1 MQLSREMLEKATTE
15 GSKKVAEA
23 MTILTSTPVVVEV
36 SRVESI
42 PFNEALNRMSTSGD
56 YGVVVYSNIDTVKAT
71 SGVSLLT
78 IARPDALMLVDI
90 LNRQADGTTRIL
102 KEIDRS
108 AIKEM
113 LNILS
118 NSYANA
124 IAEAAELELLIDTPS
139 MITVT
144 RLQGIISQAF
154 RFNAGQ
160 TEGLSIV
167 FETTLT
173 IASKKIKVGL
183 YLIFNEDFA
192 KLCCSI

>member
-1 MQLSREMLEKATTE
+1 MQLSKEMLIKATGE

-23 MTILTSTPVVVEV
+23 MTILTGTPVEVEV
-36 SRVESI
+36 SRVENV
-42 PFNEALNRMSTSGD
+42 PFDDALKKISTGGD
-56 YGVVVYSNIDTVKAT
+56 YGVVVYSNIDSARNTT
-71 SGVSLLT
+71 GVSLLT

-90 LNRQADGTTRIL
+90 LNKKEMGTTRIL

-124 IAEAAELELLIDTPS
+124 IAEAAVLELRIDAPS
-139 MITVT
+139 MITIS

-154 RFNAGQ
+154 RFNRGQ
-160 TEGLSIV
+160 MEGTSIV
-167 FETTLT
+167 FETNLT
-173 IASKKIKVGL
+173 ITNKKIKVGL

-192 KLCCSI
+192 KLCCEI

>member
-1 MQLSREMLEKATTE
+1 
-15 GSKKVAEA
+15 
-23 MTILTSTPVVVEV
+23 
-36 SRVESI
+36 
-42 PFNEALNRMSTSGD
+42 
-56 YGVVVYSNIDTVKAT
+56 
-71 SGVSLLT
+71 
-78 IARPDALMLVDI
+78 MLVDI
-90 LNRQADGTTRIL
+90 LNKQEDGTTRIL

-124 IAEAAELELLIDTPS
+124 IAEASEIELKIDIPS

-160 TEGLSIV
+160 MEGLSII

-173 IASKKIKVGL
+173 IANKKIRVGL
-183 YLIFNEDFA
+183 FLIFNENFA